1 MAIGYSRNGGYAEY
15 MCVPD
20 AIINKNVFKVPD
32 SVSFEEAAFME
43 PLWGAYKWVDQA
55 EPLPHDTAVVTG
67 LGTIGLLV
75 MQLLKQR
82 VARVIVSD
90 VSEKRLQLARE
101 LGADIVINAAKE
113 DPLAKVIEL
122 TGNGR
127 SFSGRGGGCADIVM
141 ECSGVETV
149 FKQAIEMT
157 RAGGHIVL
165 VGLYEHDIS
174 FDVNRI
180 IHKQLKLVSS
190 FTPGRRSPS
199 LEISEC
205 MDLIASGK
213 IKVKPLISH
222 EFPIDEIMT
231 AFEIQTRADESVKVM
246 IKP

>member
-1 MAIGYSRNGGYAEY
+1 
-15 MCVPD
+15 
-20 AIINKNVFKVPD
+20 
-32 SVSFEEAAFME
+32 
-43 PLWGAYKWVDQA
+43 
-55 EPLPHDTAVVTG
+55 VVTG

-82 VARVIVSD
+82 VERVIVTD
-90 VSEKRLQLARE
+90 ISEKRLQLARE
-101 LGADIVINAAKE
+101 LGADVIINPLKE
-113 DPLAKVIEL
+113 DPLKKVIEL

-127 SFSGRGGGCADIVM
+127 SFSGRGGGCADIVI
-141 ECSGVETV
+141 ECSGVEAV

-165 VGLYEHDIS
+165 VGLYEHEIS

-190 FTPGRRSPS
+190 FNPGRRPPAI
-199 LEISEC
+199 EINEC

-213 IKVKPLISH
+213 VKVKPLISH
-222 EFPIDEIMT
+222 EFSLDEIMP